1 MTSPDSPHR
10 PESNAPAIWL
20 VVGVVVVL
28 LGVVAVLATRGSGDS
43 DKEVPNQIGEVV
55 VGTTMSPG
63 DQGPGSTV
71 GEAVPGATTVPG
83 ESQPGATTVPAES
96 ESESELEPEPGSTPL
111 PKFEDP
117 ANDLAVGETIPTI
130 TGTDLQGQ
138 PMTIG
143 AGDGKAK
150 VILFVAHWCPHC
162 QREVP
167 AIVEHLADT
176 PMPADVELL
185 AVSTAVDPTAPN
197 YPPVKWLESEG
208 WEAPTMADTADQVV
222 ASYFGISGFP
232 FFVVADADG
241 KVVFRTSGE
250 LSMDQFDGLVEA
262 ARTGTAPR

>member
-10 PESNAPAIWL
+10 PKSNAPAIWL
-20 VVGVVVVL
+20 AIGVVVVL
-28 LGVVAVLATRGSGDS
+28 LGVVAILATRGSGDS
-43 DKEVPNQIGEVV
+43 DKEVANQIGEVV
-55 VGTTMSPG
+55 VGTTAPSS
-63 DQGPGSTV
+63 DQEPGSTV
-71 GEAVPGATTVPG
+71 GEAVPEETTVPGETEPGATTVPG
-83 ESQPGATTVPAES
+83 ESD
-96 ESESELEPEPGSTPL
+96 PGSTPL

-130 TGTDLQGQ
+130 TGTDLQGE

-185 AVSTAVDPTAPN
+185 AVSTAVDPAAPN

-208 WEAPTMADTADQVV
+208 WEAPTLADTADQVA
-222 ASYFGISGFP
+222 ASYYGLSGFP

-250 LSMDQFDGLVEA
+250 LSMEQFDDLVEA